1 MSIETHAAAS
11 QVEASSDPQALAEQV
26 AQAMFA
32 RDRASQM
39 LGMAIDAVGPGYA
52 RLSMTV
58 RDDMVNGHAIC
69 HGGLTLT
76 LADSAFAFACNSDN
90 HNTVGAACS
99 MDYLRP
105 AFAGDRLTAEA
116 RERHVSGRT
125 GIFDVT
131 VTNQNGDT
139 IGLFRGKSQR
149 VKGAVLDAM
158 QAAQPQS

>member
-1 MSIETHAAAS
+1 MTIEMDVAATDA
-11 QVEASSDPQALAEQV
+11 EASTDRQALAERV

-32 RDRASQM
+32 RDHASQM
-39 LGMAIDAVGPGYA
+39 LGMTIDAVGPGYA

-105 AFAGDRLTAEA
+105 AFAGEQLTAEA
-116 RERHVSGRT
+116 KERFVSGRQ

-131 VTNQNGDT
+131 VTNQDGDT
-139 IGLFRGKSQR
+139 IALFRGKSHQ
-149 VKGAVLDAM
+149 VKGAVLDSL
-158 QAAQPQS
+158 QAE